1 MKVKKINYEQQLKC
15 TSSRIIIE
23 SDSLTEGPRIIPFD
37 MHVATQA
44 GVDTRILG
52 GPDNATVCK

>member
-1 MKVKKINYEQQLKC
+1 MKC

-23 SDSLTEGPRIIPFD
+23 RDSLIDEPRIMPFD

-44 GVDTRILG
+44 GVETRILG